1 MNVGTDAAP
10 AGRRRTLLL
19 HSGGAGVP
27 PGGTT
32 TPREELADGGPRG
45 LPEALRA
52 RPPKRGR
59 RFPSRRRGETE
70 RQKARP
76 GAVTTLR
83 WRAERRHTFARR
95 CDLRPNDAPLGAPSP
110 RFLRGKERRYGVS
123 GAAKNTGDDACLGAN
138 RASPARGARWLIQCS
153 RNSPLIAFSSA
164 GLISLKGAAS
174 TECSGPSSFSCQ
186 NARKRC
192 SSGNSGNRS

>member
-1 MNVGTDAAP
+1 MQVGPDAAP

-19 HSGGAGVP
+19 RSGGDGVP

-32 TPREELADGGPRG
+32 TPREEFADGGPQG
-45 LPEALRA
+45 LPEARKAKPTQKGLA
-52 RPPKRGR
+52 PQ
-59 RFPSRRRGETE
+59 SRRQGETE

-110 RFLRGKERRYGVS
+110 HFFKGEEKGLRPTRRRKEYGWRSV
-123 GAAKNTGDDACLGAN
+123 GCLTTRETGE
-138 RASPARGARWLIQCS
+138 
-153 RNSPLIAFSSA
+153 IA
-164 GLISLKGAAS
+164 
-174 TECSGPSSFSCQ
+174 Q
-186 NARKRC
+186 
-192 SSGNSGNRS
+192 

>member
-1 MNVGTDAAP
+1 MNVGTDSAP

-32 TPREELADGGPRG
+32 TPREELVDGGPRG

-59 RFPSRRRGETE
+59 RFPSRRQGETE

-95 CDLRPNDAPLGAPSP
+95 CDLRPNDALLGAPSP
-110 RFLRGKERRYGVS
+110 RFIRGYGKGPRRTRCRQEYGCGRLS
-123 GAAKNTGDDACLGAN
+123 GRNWATGLTRPMAHRPLTY
-138 RASPARGARWLIQCS
+138 RPMTRLTPWPA
-153 RNSPLIAFSSA
+153 
-164 GLISLKGAAS
+164 
-174 TECSGPSSFSCQ
+174 
-186 NARKRC
+186 
-192 SSGNSGNRS
+192 